1 MRIVALFLLVGAAS
15 AFGQDVTG
23 LGERVRVEVLSQT
36 SPAIVNVSTDSWTT
50 VQLPHQI
57 ESLEG
62 GAFTQKPEEETGEF
76 YIVPG
81 NNWFSIRSLKP
92 GAKQNLGVVIS
103 GKVYELLIQT
113 VVENDFSV
121 LLQFDK

>member
-1 MRIVALFLLVGAAS
+1 MRLAALLLLVGAAS
-15 AFGQDVTG
+15 AFGQDFG
-23 LGERVRVEVLSQT
+23 LGQRVRVERLSQT
-36 SPAIVNVSTDSWTT
+36 EPAIVNVSVDSWTT

-62 GAFTQKPEEETGEF
+62 GTFTQKPEEETGEF

-92 GAKQNLGVVIS
+92 GAKQNLGVVIN
-103 GKVYELLIQT
+103 GRVYELLIQT
-113 VVENDFSV
+113 VAENDFSV
-121 LLQFDK
+121 LLEYAK